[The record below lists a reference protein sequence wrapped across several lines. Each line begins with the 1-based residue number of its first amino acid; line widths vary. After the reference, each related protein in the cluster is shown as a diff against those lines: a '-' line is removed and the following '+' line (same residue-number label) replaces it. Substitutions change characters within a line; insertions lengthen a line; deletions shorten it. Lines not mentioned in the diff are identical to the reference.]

1 VRLDQLPYQVRL
13 FVMHYLWR
21 YIDHRWGSP
30 QLAIPVGRATIA
42 QVIVAQCSDPDRVSF
57 VGHLAGAVGA
67 MVVQQGKAWWHFPKY
82 ARRAFETPAPEAVRM
97 RQERIL
103 QRTLYRGLI

>member
-1 VRLDQLPYQVRL
+1 MRLDQLPYQVRL

-67 MVVQQGKAWWHFPKY
+67 MVVQQGKGWRPFPKY
-82 ARRAFETPAPEAVRM
+82 ARRAFQTPAPDAVRM
-97 RQERIL
+97 RQARIL
-103 QRTLYRGLI
+103 QRTLYGGLI